1 MTDFPDLRERNTA
14 QLNWHLDQ
22 CNAPPRLQEAMRYSV
37 LNGGKRIRA
46 QLVYLST
53 RALGAN
59 IEMADSP
66 AAAIELVHA
75 YSLIHDDLPAMDDD
89 DYRRSKPSCHIK
101 FDEATAILA
110 GDALQTLGFQILAED
125 DKLNPEVRL
134 RMISGLTRAIGGTG
148 MIAGQILDLSYEN
161 KRINKLQL
169 EQMHLLKTGALI
181 SLSMEFGGMI
191 AGADSNTQE
200 ILEQFGTTLGL
211 AFQIRDDIL
220 DATGEDKE
228 IGKPRGSDA
237 ANRKS
242 TFVTTLGLNVARRS
256 LRDIVDTA
264 SESIMK
270 LGPGARPLQQLADFV
285 ATRNY

>member
-1 MTDFPDLRERNTA
+1 MTDFPDLRDRNTA

-22 CNAPPRLQEAMRYSV
+22 CNAPPQLQEAMRYSV

-53 RALGAN
+53 MALGSD
-59 IEMADSP
+59 IEMADTP

-89 DYRRSKPSCHIK
+89 DFRRSKPSCHIK

-110 GDALQTLGFQILAED
+110 GDALQALGFQILTED
-125 DKLNPEVRL
+125 EKLNPDVRL
-134 RMISGLTRAIGGTG
+134 RMIKGLTRAIGGTG

-161 KRINKLQL
+161 KQINQQQL

-191 AGADSNTQE
+191 AGADSSTQK
-200 ILEQFGTTLGL
+200 ILEQFGSALGL

-220 DATGEDKE
+220 DATGEDRD
-228 IGKPRGSDA
+228 IGKPGGSDA
-237 ANRKS
+237 ANQKS
-242 TFVTTLGLNVARRS
+242 TFVTTLGLNVARQS
-256 LRDIVDTA
+256 LREIVDTA
-264 SESIMK
+264 NDSIMK
-270 LGPGARPLQQLADFV
+270 LGPEARHLQQLADFV
-285 ATRNY
+285 ATRNH

>member
-22 CNAPPRLQEAMRYSV
+22 CNAPPQLREAMRYSV

-53 RALGAN
+53 RALGAD

-89 DYRRSKPSCHIK
+89 DYRRNKPSCHIK

-220 DATGEDKE
+220 DATGEDKD

-237 ANRKS
+237 ANQKS

-256 LRDIVDTA
+256 LREIVDTA

-270 LGPGARPLQQLADFV
+270 LGPEARHLQQLADFV
-285 ATRNY
+285 ATRNH

>member
-1 MTDFPDLRERNTA
+1 MTDFPDLRKRNTA

-22 CNAPPRLQEAMRYSV
+22 CNAPPQLQEAMRYSV

-53 RALGAN
+53 MALGAD
-59 IEMADSP
+59 IGVADSP

-89 DYRRSKPSCHIK
+89 DYRRNKPSCHIK

-125 DKLNPEVRL
+125 DKLNPEIRL
-134 RMISGLTRAIGGTG
+134 RMISGLTRAIGGGG

-161 KRINKLQL
+161 NRINKRQL

-200 ILEQFGTTLGL
+200 ILEQFGSALGL

-220 DATGEDKE
+220 DATGEDE
-228 IGKPRGSDA
+228 DIGKPRGSDA
-237 ANRKS
+237 ANQKS
-242 TFVTTLGLNVARRS
+242 TFVTTLGLDVARRS
-256 LRDIVDTA
+256 LKEIVDTA
-264 SESIMK
+264 NDSIMK
-270 LGPGARPLQQLADFV
+270 LGPGARPLQQLAGFV
-285 ATRNY
+285 ATRNH